1 MSVSE
6 DLKLR
11 LNKAATE
18 EQSEYAMALL
28 VSEVI
33 DPDLDVQ
40 AVQQRFEKLVAPL
53 TQIQSLDTQGLLD
66 FFRRAGFGGPPLER
80 VDLSH
85 SNLQWVLTQHQGL
98 PIAVAAILIEAARRF
113 GLVAHGINYPGH
125 FLLSVQGEIV
135 DPLSLSIVQRHE
147 FAQKLSDA
155 EIDELMQPTQTRVF
169 GLRMLNNVK
178 IQYSQAEHWSEILD
192 IIECQLLV
200 ETVDQQAQAVL
211 QFERGEC
218 LQKMSLPDQ
227 ARRAYMTCLA
237 LSPPAQIM
245 LQAEQRLRDLKQPAD
260 RTLH

>member
-1 MSVSE
+1 MPVNE

-18 EQSEYAMALL
+18 EQSEYAVALL

-33 DPDLDVQ
+33 DPDIDVQ
-40 AVQQRFEKLVAPL
+40 GVQQRFETLIAPL
-53 TQIQSLDTQGLLD
+53 AQIQQVDAQGLLD
-66 FFRRAGFGGPPLER
+66 FFRRAGFGGPPPER

-85 SNLQWVLTQHQGL
+85 SNLQWVLSQHQGL
-98 PIAVAAILIEAARRF
+98 PIAVAAILIEAARRV
-113 GLVAHGINYPGH
+113 GLAAHGINYPGH
-125 FLLSVQGEIV
+125 FLLSLQGEIV
-135 DPLSLSIVQRHE
+135 DPMSLNIVKRQE
-147 FAQKLSDA
+147 FAQELSNA
-155 EIDELMQPTQTRVF
+155 EVEEVMQPTLTRVF
-169 GLRMLNNVK
+169 ALRMLNNIKV
-178 IQYSQAEHWSEILD
+178 QYAQAEHWSEILD

-200 ETVDQQAQAVL
+200 ETIDQPAQAFL

-218 LQKMSLPDQ
+218 LQQMSLSEQ
-227 ARRAYMTCLA
+227 AQRAYMTCLA